1 MRQVLFI
8 LGFLVYYL
16 SADSVIRGPRPTQF
30 TDNPE
35 FTVHIVEFLL

>member
-16 SADSVIRGPRPTQF
+16 QTQVIRGPRPTQF